1 MNNNMCVICL
11 EPMISNTYNCNNC
24 RNDFHIDC
32 IKKLKKK
39 ECPLCRNSIIIPY
52 KSNYNVTF
60 NNMDETNRIYD
71 IDFYIN
77 KWYDKNCLHNNHH
90 FILETLGDWIMDDND
105 LKFKYKC
112 MYLECNVCKKN
123 KIIN

>member
-1 MNNNMCVICL
+1 MNNNICVICL
-11 EPMISNTYNCNNC
+11 EPMICKTYNCNNC
-24 RNDFHIDC
+24 NNDFHIDC

-39 ECPLCRNSIIIPY
+39 ECPLCRNFITIPN
-52 KSNYNVTF
+52 KSVYSVTF

-77 KWYDKNCLHNNHH
+77 KWSDKNCLHNKHH
-90 FILETLGDWIMDDND
+90 FILETLGDWTMENND

-112 MYLECNVCKKN
+112 MYLECTVCNKN
-123 KIIN
+123 KIIK